1 MSIYHL
7 DISNVSRAVNGNA
20 VSTLAYISG
29 DEIED
34 EMTGQKVKYKRE
46 DEVLAKKNIVPDD
59 APQRYKE
66 SAANW
71 CNDIEKFEK
80 AENARTVKRIRMA
93 LPVEMTLE
101 EQQAAIDTWI
111 EENCTKYGYPATYAI
126 HAGKLPKDDEE
137 EEEQRKQS
145 ESENDKG
152 KGKGKIRN
160 RHVHIIVGNRPLVNG
175 HWATIKNKKVYEL
188 DEYGER
194 VPKLAKDD
202 NGNLIPV
209 IGKDGEQIKDKY
221 DRPVWKQLEKTGKDG
236 RTRKQW
242 KRKTVT
248 QNRLDKLSTLKDMR
262 KSWAEVC
269 NKYLDP
275 EYQIDHRSN
284 AERGLDQ
291 LPTRHEGYQ
300 ARAIEERGGVADVCE
315 DNRRIKAINEE
326 LPKLDAKIANQKYNI
341 MLERGKLDK
350 LKAQYQ
356 QLSGFGKGGGL
367 AGQAMSAAK
376 GVAGAIKSAPGQLL
390 NVLGGPDGEG
400 GLDKALSQTAES
412 VAKSLVQLDFAGAA
426 KSVAE
431 LPLAVLKNVESDD
444 VKRDKLREQM
454 EKAEAESI
462 IPGGKSKKKDKG
474 SKGKGKGQAEH
485 APLVRSR
492 GGR

>member
-7 DISNVSRAVNGNA
+7 DISNVSRAANGNA
-20 VSTLAYISG
+20 VCSLAYISG
-29 DEIED
+29 EEVQD
-34 EMTGQKVKYKRE
+34 EMTGERVKYKRE

-59 APQRYKE
+59 APARFRE

-71 CNDIEKFEK
+71 CNDIERFEK

-101 EQQAAIDTWI
+101 EQQAAIDAWI
-111 EENCTKYGYPATYAI
+111 DENCTKYGYPATYAI

-145 ESENDKG
+145 ENDKG

-160 RHVHIIVGNRPLVNG
+160 RHVHIIVANRPLEHG
-175 HWATIKNKKVYEL
+175 EWAAIKNKKVYEL
-188 DEYGER
+188 DEYGEK

-248 QNRLDKLSTLKDMR
+248 QNRLDKMSTLKTMR
-262 KSWAEVC
+262 KSWAVVC
-269 NKYLDP
+269 NRYLDP
-275 EYQIDHRSN
+275 EHQIDHRSN

-300 ARAIEERGGVADVCE
+300 ARAIEERGGIADVCE
-315 DNRRIKAINEE
+315 DNRRIRAINEA
-326 LPKLDAKIANQKYNI
+326 LPKLDARIANLKYNI
-341 MLERGKLDK
+341 MIERGKLDT
-350 LKAQYQ
+350 LKASYNKV
-356 QLSGFGKGGGL
+356 SGV
-367 AGQAMSAAK
+367 AGQAVGAVSQA
-376 GVAGAIKSAPGQLL
+376 AGAVKGAISQGVGAIIGES
-390 NVLGGPDGEG
+390 DGKGMQGVMDRTAQEIG
-400 GLDKALSQTAES
+400 KALGQGNIVAAGMA
-412 VAKSLVQLDFAGAA
+412 VAKMPLDI
-426 KSVAE
+426 
-431 LPLAVLKNVESDD
+431 LKNVESDD
-444 VKRDKLREQM
+444 VKMDKLREQM
-454 EKAEAESI
+454 EKAQAEEGILSM
-462 IPGGKSKKKDKG
+462 GGSKKKKKKDKG
-474 SKGKGKGQAEH
+474 SKGKGKGQGEH
-485 APLVRSR
+485 APLVR
-492 GGR
+492 GPGR